1 MLTPKQYQK
10 VALIVLDG
18 FGIASPSR
26 GNAIAL
32 AGTPHIDELVAR
44 FPSTTL
50 QASGPLVGLPWGEM
64 GNSEVGHLN
73 MGAGR
78 IVAQDLPRINAA
90 IQDGSFFENP
100 ALVGACAHAKANNSS
115 LHVMGLASS
124 GGVHGFIDHLF
135 ALLGL
140 AQMQGVE
147 RVFVH
152 MFLDGRDTPERVALQ
167 DVARLEQK
175 IADIGIGRIATI
187 TGRFYAMDR
196 GGHWEQT
203 ERTYRALV
211 DGVGIEAAG
220 AEMCVQ
226 AQYAS
231 GVYDEMV
238 PPSVIV
244 DASGQPVGKITD
256 GDAII
261 FFNFRQD
268 RALQLTQV
276 FVETLRT
283 PLASK
288 VRVLQN
294 IYFATMTEYRQGL
307 PVHVA
312 FAPQVLAGNLAEY
325 LSTQGF
331 RQFHAAESEKYAHV
345 TAFFNC
351 GITDPLPGE
360 ERQIVKSPSNS
371 NNYSDQPQMAAPE
384 LTRVIVEKLADPGLN
399 FLLAN
404 FANADMVGHT
414 GNLSASMGA
423 VRAVD
428 EAVGTIA
435 DAALANEWAL
445 IITADHGNIEQ
456 LINTKTGEIDKD
468 HTTNP
473 IPCILVAKEFERERP
488 DRPNYQ
494 SLAAVV
500 PEGVVSDVAPTVLE
514 LFGLPKPP
522 EMTAVSLLR
531 ALS

>member
-1 MLTPKQYQK
+1 MLKPKQYQK

-18 FGIASPSR
+18 FGVASPSR

-32 AGTPHIDELVAR
+32 AGTPNLDRLVANY
-44 FPSTTL
+44 PSTTL

-78 IVAQDLPRINAA
+78 IVAQDLPRINTA

-100 ALVGACAHAKANNSS
+100 ALTGACDHVRANNSS
-115 LHVMGLASS
+115 LHLMGLASS
-124 GGVHGFIDHLF
+124 GGVHGYIDHLF
-135 ALLGL
+135 ALLAL
-140 AQMQGVE
+140 AQQRGIE
-147 RVFVH
+147 RVFIH
-152 MFLDGRDTPERVALQ
+152 LFLDGRDTSERVALQ

-175 IADIGIGRIATI
+175 IAEIGVGRIATM

-196 GGHWEQT
+196 GGHWDQT

-211 DGVGIEAAG
+211 EGLGVEAAG
-220 AEMCVQ
+220 AEVCVQ
-226 AQYAS
+226 AHYAS

-244 DASGQPVGKITD
+244 NDANQAVGKIQD
-256 GDAII
+256 GDAVV

-268 RALQLTQV
+268 RALQLTQA
-276 FVETLRT
+276 FVETART
-283 PLASK
+283 PLASRI
-288 VRVLQN
+288 RVLQN
-294 IYFATMTEYRQGL
+294 LYFATMTEYRQGL
-307 PVHVA
+307 PVRVA
-312 FAPQVLAGNLAEY
+312 FAPPTLAGNLAEY
-325 LSTQGF
+325 LSAQGY

-351 GITDPLPGE
+351 GVTDPLPGE
-360 ERQIVKSPSNS
+360 DRQIVKSPSNS

-384 LTRVIVEKLADPGLN
+384 LTRVVVEKLVDPTLN
-399 FLLAN
+399 FLLTN

-414 GNLSASMGA
+414 GNMVASMAA
-423 VRAVD
+423 VRAID
-428 EAVGTIA
+428 DAVGTIA
-435 DAALANEWAL
+435 DTALAEGWAL
-445 IITADHGNIEQ
+445 IVTADHGNIEQ
-456 LINTKTGEIDKD
+456 LVNVRTGEIDKD

-473 IPCILVAKEFERERP
+473 IPLLLIAKEFERERP
-488 DRPNYQ
+488 DRPTYQ